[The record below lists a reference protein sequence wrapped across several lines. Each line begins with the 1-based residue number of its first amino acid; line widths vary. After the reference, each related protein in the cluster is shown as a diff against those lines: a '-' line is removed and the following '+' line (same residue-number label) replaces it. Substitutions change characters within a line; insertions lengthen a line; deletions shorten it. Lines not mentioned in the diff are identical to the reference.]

1 MAKGAAWLVLFRL
14 TERGIGFV
22 STLILARMLVPA
34 DFGLVAMA
42 TSLLAALDLLHAF
55 SFDLALIQNQQA
67 QRHHYDTA
75 WTFAVLFGILKSLA
89 LCLLAVPAARFF
101 AEPRLGPLVYAL
113 ALYTLIE
120 GFDNIGIVAFQKDLE
135 LHKEFWFGLAKKLVG
150 FAVTVPLAFWLR
162 SYWALMAGILS
173 ARLTSLVLSYWMHPF
188 RPRFSLGGARDLF
201 NFSKWLLLNNLLI
214 FVNNRGTDFVIGKLS
229 GARALGLYSISY
241 EIANLPTTELVWPIS
256 RAVFPGYARMA
267 NDLPRLREAFLQVI
281 SLVALFTVPA
291 GITIALVA
299 EPLVQFLLGAKWSDA
314 VPLIQV
320 LAVFG
325 VVRSLHGPMGS
336 IYLALGKPRF
346 VAGFQCVQIG
356 VAITLMLL
364 LVPRYGTIGAAYAL
378 LAGASLAMSV
388 NYIFAL
394 RELQLPVAELV
405 RALWRP
411 IVGAAAMAAAV
422 GAIGS
427 PWPGENGAVTNVLRL
442 GALCAVAAVSYVVV
456 VLLCWWMARRP
467 EGPESQIVRFGVS
480 RLGSRA

>member
-14 TERGIGFV
+14 TERSIGFV
-22 STLILARMLVPA
+22 STLILARVLVPA

-173 ARLTSLVLSYWMHPF
+173 ARLTSLLLSYWMHPF

-201 NFSKWLLLNNLLI
+201 NFSKWLLLNNFLI

-291 GITIALVA
+291 GIAIALVA
-299 EPLVQFLLGAKWSDA
+299 ESLVQVLLGAKWSDA

-394 RELQLPVAELV
+394 RELQMPVAELV

-427 PWPGENGAVTNVLRL
+427 LWPGENGAVTNVLRL
-442 GALCAVAAVSYVVV
+442 GALCTVAAVSYVVV
-456 VLLCWWMARRP
+456 VLLCWWLARRP